1 MTKSTGRPVGRPT
14 KYSEALADRICEA
27 MINGQ
32 DLMSICNSPGFPDRT
47 TVYRW
52 AWSKPDFA
60 TRLEKARE
68 ALADHAA
75 YEIGQIA
82 ANCTPDTAVADRVRL
97 AALQW
102 RASKLGPRKYSDRR
116 VNEVVGAEGGP
127 VAVEQKQPV
136 VIDPRSLTWEERD
149 GLRAACLAALAK
161 AGESEQQD

>member
-1 MTKSTGRPVGRPT
+1 MTKPTGRSVGRPT

-27 MINGQ
+27 MVNGQ

-52 AWSKPDFA
+52 AWSNPGFA

-82 ANCTPDTAVADRVRL
+82 ANCTAETAAADRVRL

-102 RASKLGPRKYSDRR
+102 RASKLSPRKYSDRR
-116 VNEVVGAEGGP
+116 VNEVVGANGGP
-127 VAVEQKQPV
+127 LAVEEKRA
-136 VIDPRSLTWEERD
+136 VIDASVLTPEERAILRK
-149 GLRAACLAALAK
+149 GLLRLEAQRDDA
-161 AGESEQQD
+161 S